1 MKTIAAPVEVEQEIK
16 RSRFISF
23 LQPVSSAE
31 AARDFIES
39 VRKRF
44 PDARHHCTAFV
55 IRVDGASPITRS
67 NDDGEPAG
75 TAGMPMLNVLLGADL
90 VDVCAVVVRYFGG
103 IKLGTGGLVR
113 AYGSSVTQAIEAAEL
128 TPLKTVTTGS
138 FEVDLG
144 ICGQVE
150 AALRGGGV
158 NICEVSYGRRQAK
171 FTLAYDAEA
180 EADLQQQVAALSRGQ
195 GQLRREGSHIEAGG

>member
-1 MKTIAAPVEVEQEIK
+1 MKTIAQPIQVEQEIK

-23 LQPVSSAE
+23 LEPVSSAE
-31 AARDFIES
+31 AARNFIES
-39 VRKRF
+39 VRKLY

-55 IRVDGASPITRS
+55 IRVDGSSPITRS

-128 TPLKTVTTGS
+128 VTLKTVTTGS
-138 FEVDLG
+138 FQVDLG

-150 AALRGGGV
+150 AALRGSGV
-158 NICEVSYGRRQAK
+158 SISEVSYGRRQAK
-171 FTLAYDAEA
+171 FVLAYEA
-180 EADLQQQVAALSRGQ
+180 EQEAELAQQVAALSRGQ
-195 GQLRREGSHIEAGG
+195 GQLIREGNHIEAGG